1 MRLLAYESTVTK
13 FTYRLYYCFTG
24 YLRVLLELY
33 RNILDFL
40 RLLEVL

>member
-13 FTYRLYYCFTG
+13 FTYRVCYFFTG

-33 RNILDFL
+33 RNILDFF
-40 RLLEVL
+40 RL